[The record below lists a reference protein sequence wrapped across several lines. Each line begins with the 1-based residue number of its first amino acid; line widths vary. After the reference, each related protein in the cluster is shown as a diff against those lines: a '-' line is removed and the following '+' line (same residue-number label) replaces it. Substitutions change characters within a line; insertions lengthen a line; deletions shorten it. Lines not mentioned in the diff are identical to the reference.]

1 MGEGTNVPSEGHTHC
16 RRSKLAL
23 TSPSGSQALP
33 RHCAPIQPSS
43 ARREAFPLPP
53 YLMLRGHVTKLPA
66 HYPQRLSRAS
76 LVMTLL
82 HTDCPITLS
91 PSRTPPAT
99 LTPSSFMF
107 SGSPMFSPE
116 LGESPGHP
124 DCSSCHPPASQLGS
138 QSHPKES
145 IEEGRANFWLMVSVR
160 GYLAVHAHGREGG
173 RGKGSRVPTF
183 PQMLPMA

>member
-1 MGEGTNVPSEGHTHC
+1 MGEGTNIPSEGHTHC

-23 TSPSGSQALP
+23 TSSSGSQ
-33 RHCAPIQPSS
+33 APIQPSS

-66 HYPQRLSRAS
+66 HYPKRLSWAS

-91 PSRTPPAT
+91 PSRPPT
-99 LTPSSFMF
+99 LTLSSFML
-107 SGSPMFSPE
+107 SGSPLFSPE

-124 DCSSCHPPASQLGS
+124 ACSSCHPPASQLGS
-138 QSHPKES
+138 HTQKNQL
-145 IEEGRANFWLMVSVR
+145 R
-160 GYLAVHAHGREGG
+160 REGLFFGSWFQPVVIWQSMPMAEKSG
-173 RGKGSRVPTF
+173 RGKGSKVPTF